1 MSTNTR
7 GLLEEAARRGDVCRV
22 MHLLIG
28 CEDGRGSSFLNFRF
42 EQEGGGLNG
51 VRRCIG
57 PPGTLLHWAVLKDKV
72 ELATLL
78 LSKNA
83 DVEALDDEEQTPLF
97 AAAALA
103 FWVGHSG
110 MVELLLEHRA
120 QVCPS
125 HANGSTAVHAALT
138 FADIAHTVGGRH
150 VLDLLLREDPKA
162 LQRKDRRNGRT
173 PLEEAKRAGQTGNV
187 KFLMSEGA
195 KRR

>member
-42 EQEGGGLNG
+42 EQKGGGLNG

-83 DVEALDDEEQTPLF
+83 NVEALDDDKQTPLF

-103 FWVGHSG
+103 WVVGHSG

>member
-1 MSTNTR
+1 M
-7 GLLEEAARRGDVCRV
+7 CRV

-28 CEDGRGSSFLNFRF
+28 CKDGRGSSFLNFRF

-83 DVEALDDEEQTPLF
+83 NVEALDDEEQTPLF

-103 FWVGHSG
+103 WVVGHSG

-125 HANGSTAVHAALT
+125 HANGSTAVHGGGRHVRWREACPRPFVEGGPKGVAT
-138 FADIAHTVGGRH
+138 ERQAKRAHTVGRGEEGRP
-150 VLDLLLREDPKA
+150 D
-162 LQRKDRRNGRT
+162 
-173 PLEEAKRAGQTGNV
+173 
-187 KFLMSEGA
+187 
-195 KRR
+195 

>member
-42 EQEGGGLNG
+42 EQKGGGLNG
-51 VRRCIG
+51 RCSG

-83 DVEALDDEEQTPLF
+83 NVEALDDEEQTPLF

-103 FWVGHSG
+103 WVVGHSG

-138 FADIAHTVGGRH
+138 FADNT
-150 VLDLLLREDPKA
+150 LS
-162 LQRKDRRNGRT
+162 QRQQT
-173 PLEEAKRAGQTGNV
+173 PTE
-187 KFLMSEGA
+187 F
-195 KRR
+195 

>member
-1 MSTNTR
+1 M
-7 GLLEEAARRGDVCRV
+7 CRV

-42 EQEGGGLNG
+42 EQKGGGLNG
-51 VRRCIG
+51 RCSG

-83 DVEALDDEEQTPLF
+83 NVEALDDEEQTPLF

-103 FWVGHSG
+103 WVVGHSG